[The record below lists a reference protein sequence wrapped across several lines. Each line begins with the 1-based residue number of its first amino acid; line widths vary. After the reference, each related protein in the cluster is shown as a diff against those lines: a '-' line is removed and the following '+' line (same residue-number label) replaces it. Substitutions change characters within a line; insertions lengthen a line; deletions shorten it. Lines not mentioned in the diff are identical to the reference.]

1 MREISF
7 NQLFI
12 EQILGQELVNIF
24 GTRYYLFKDKGSEL
38 FCEVLYKLTLQINK
52 NYYSFELDSLV
63 DKNKLI
69 SEFKDLHPSLK
80 ENSGWTYESQL
91 PYFEIKVSEMM
102 ANFDDTEIKEVTSI
116 GYLINK
122 KAKTKEGFY
131 IEINGYDMLFI
142 LKKEHEKKT
151 AIHFT
156 KSRLIAS
163 KVLEN
168 DYYQQKTDTTK
179 RVDKQ

>member
-12 EQILGQELVNIF
+12 EEILGQELENIF

-52 NYYSFELDSLV
+52 NYYSFELDSLA
-63 DKNKLI
+63 DSNKLI
-69 SEFKDLHPSLK
+69 SEFKELHPSLK
-80 ENSGWTYESQL
+80 ENRGWTYESQL
-91 PYFEIKVSEMM
+91 PYYEIKVSEMM
-102 ANFDDTEIKEVTSI
+102 KDFVDSGIKKVTSI
-116 GYLINK
+116 GYLVNK
-122 KAKTKEGFY
+122 KAKAKEGFY
-131 IEINGYDMLFI
+131 VEINEYDMLFI

-156 KSRLIAS
+156 ESRLLAS

-168 DYYQQKTDTTK
+168 DYYLQKTTTTK
-179 RVDKQ
+179 GWR